1 MKKKTASKPKEIRVK
16 SLISGASADPNYPGI
31 FLDIEDAD
39 GCFVPLVTA
48 EIVDGKLNLYVYSDP
63 QQDDYTHKFSYGLT
77 VEDKLPPV
85 DV

>member
-1 MKKKTASKPKEIRVK
+1 MKKTANKEQEIRVK
-16 SLISGASADPNYPGI
+16 SLISGALADPNYPGI

-39 GCFVPLVTA
+39 GCIVPLVTA

-63 QQDDYTHKFSYGLT
+63 RRDDYTHKFSYGLMA
-77 VEDKLPPV
+77 EDKMPPV